1 MNTRSLAKMG
11 PWEQSGHISL
21 VPTLWRRHQRKR
33 ESCLDYI
40 FCQGEVA
47 ICGCWLSTWRRG
59 REPAGIYIQPW
70 KWPLGP
76 LTWHVEWMLYHTK
89 APTVNVLTYQIEA
102 PTGHLNSMRGLRQ
115 PGQASLMWRIATIFV
130 GPSCVRINICQ
141 KFVDNICQSGSQVFA
156 SPAHPSA
163 LDNHTLS
170 DGTRTENPED
180 QYVLCCNIKLFGFE
194 MFWRW
199 CSFQIGFHSKS
210 K

>member
-1 MNTRSLAKMG
+1 MAPKES
-11 PWEQSGHISL
+11 
-21 VPTLWRRHQRKR
+21 

-40 FCQGEVA
+40 FCQGEVE

-76 LTWHVEWMLYHTK
+76 LTCGMNALPYKSPHRECLNIPNWS
-89 APTVNVLTYQIEA
+89 PNR
-102 PTGHLNSMRGLRQ
+102 PLNSMRGLQQ
-115 PGQASLMWRIATIFV
+115 PGQASHMWRIATIFV
-130 GPSCVRINICQ
+130 GPSCVCINICQ
-141 KFVDNICQSGSQVFA
+141 KCVDNICQSGSQVFA

-170 DGTRTENPED
+170 DGPRTENPED

>member
-21 VPTLWRRHQRKR
+21 VPTLWHRHQRKGKVVWI
-33 ESCLDYI
+33 I
-40 FCQGEVA
+40 FFVKGKWKYVDVGSQLEGE
-47 ICGCWLSTWRRG
+47 
-59 REPAGIYIQPW
+59 AGNQLAFTFNPGNDLW
-70 KWPLGP
+70 VH
-76 LTWHVEWMLYHTK
+76 WHVEWMLYHTK

-115 PGQASLMWRIATIFV
+115 PGQASHMWRIATIFV
-130 GPSCVRINICQ
+130 GLSCVCINICQ
-141 KFVDNICQSGSQVFA
+141 KCVDNICQSGSQVFA

-170 DGTRTENPED
+170 DGPRTENPED

-194 MFWRW
+194 MFRRW